1 MQIITRF
8 APSPTGMLHIGG
20 ARTALFNYLFA
31 KKNGGKMLLRIE
43 DTDVQRSTNEAK
55 DAILNGLK
63 WLGIQ
68 HDEDVV
74 FQMSR
79 QNIHLLA
86 AEKMVKNGSAYYA
99 YDTEDELQQERAQA
113 ESQGKIY
120 RYSRKWRDANL
131 PIPSDIKPVIR
142 LKNPDSNIVV
152 DDIIHGTINFE
163 AEAVDDLVLVRS
175 DGTPTYM
182 LAVVVDDIDMKITHI
197 IRGDDH
203 LSNTPKQVLIYRALG
218 AAVPKFA
225 HIPLIYDIEGKKL
238 SKRRGSV
245 ATHEYKDMGYLPAA
259 LLNYLMQLGWSSKA
273 ENEIMSLQQAYEIFD
288 VSQIGKSPSRFDFDK
303 LKFINLQ
310 YIQAMD
316 FDSLFPYIVP
326 LIEGK
331 INRAIKQSEVDRLR
345 LVLDDL
351 KKQSTLVDIANLTT
365 LLLDDVDCIISEKSS
380 ELIANNRQI
389 VQQLC
394 DFLRNVEYNDFKNA
408 FAIFLQKNGYKMGQ
422 VGPVLRS
429 ILIGIADS
437 VAINSLVL
445 AIGKEE
451 ILRRINLIA
460 YE

>member
-1 MQIITRF
+1 
-8 APSPTGMLHIGG
+8 
-20 ARTALFNYLFA
+20 
-31 KKNGGKMLLRIE
+31 
-43 DTDVQRSTNEAK
+43 
-55 DAILNGLK
+55 
-63 WLGIQ
+63 
-68 HDEDVV
+68 
-74 FQMSR
+74 
-79 QNIHLLA
+79 
-86 AEKMVKNGSAYYA
+86 
-99 YDTEDELQQERAQA
+99 
-113 ESQGKIY
+113 
-120 RYSRKWRDANL
+120 
-131 PIPSDIKPVIR
+131 
-142 LKNPDSNIVV
+142 
-152 DDIIHGTINFE
+152 
-163 AEAVDDLVLVRS
+163 
-175 DGTPTYM
+175 
-182 LAVVVDDIDMKITHI
+182 
-197 IRGDDH
+197 
-203 LSNTPKQVLIYRALG
+203 
-218 AAVPKFA
+218 
-225 HIPLIYDIEGKKL
+225 
-238 SKRRGSV
+238 
-245 ATHEYKDMGYLPAA
+245 
-259 LLNYLMQLGWSSKA
+259 MQLGWSSKA